1 MLWIESILLKA
12 YMWASRP
19 NWSLHPMPQIS
30 HLNTPNSLSSPLP
43 SIFFCKYF
51 VETLITDI
59 CLSCLVFLT
68 VEVHLHVLGTRAEN
82 LANIT
87 EETGTLVGFLCLHLQ
102 KRWKI
107 SQIFSFLG
115 SHLLC
120 VRLPPIMHFKG
131 TPVLSDKAAQGAI
144 EGADHRFFLVELAI
158 LFG

>member
-1 MLWIESILLKA
+1 MHWIESILLKA

-51 VETLITDI
+51 VETLIIDI
-59 CLSCLVFLT
+59 CLSCLVFFA

-107 SQIFSFLG
+107 SHIQFPWISPSLHEASPYYAIQGHPGSGSQKCSCPGKHRLG
-115 SHLLC
+115 TWKC
-120 VRLPPIMHFKG
+120 QQVY
-131 TPVLSDKAAQGAI
+131 
-144 EGADHRFFLVELAI
+144 
-158 LFG
+158 